1 MTDLNLAVTDSE
13 MEEKV
18 RPLVNDILDRFNQEQ
33 ISPAEAGMVIM
44 GLVHR
49 LLGVLKE
56 APDARRFF
64 ILTMINVINSSLR
77 ADLEGEV
84 SGATPPNEEPRRV

>member
-1 MTDLNLAVTDSE
+1 MTEPEPAATDIE
-13 MEEKV
+13 MQERV
-18 RPLVNDILDRFNQEQ
+18 RPLVNDILDRFNEEG
-33 ISPAEAGMVIM
+33 ISPAEAGMVIL

-64 ILTMINVINSSLR
+64 ILTMINVINSSL
-77 ADLEGEV
+77 AEDLEAE
-84 SGATPPNEEPRRV
+84 A

>member
-1 MTDLNLAVTDSE
+1 MTDLNVAATDSE

-18 RPLVNDILDRFNQEQ
+18 RPLVNDILDRFNREQ
-33 ISPAEAGMVIM
+33 TSPAEAGMVIM

-56 APDARRFF
+56 APEARRFF
-64 ILTMINVINSSLR
+64 ILTLINVVNSCL
-77 ADLEGEV
+77 AEDLKGGAEKV
-84 SGATPPNEEPRRV
+84 S

>member
-1 MTDLNLAVTDSE
+1 MTDLNIAATDSE

-18 RPLVNDILDRFNQEQ
+18 RPLVNDILDRFNREQ
-33 ISPAEAGMVIM
+33 TSPAEAGMVIM

-56 APDARRFF
+56 APEARRFF
-64 ILTMINVINSSLR
+64 ILTLINVVNSCL
-77 ADLEGEV
+77 AEDLKGGAEKV
-84 SGATPPNEEPRRV
+84 S

>member
-1 MTDLNLAVTDSE
+1 MTDLKVPATDSE

-18 RPLVNDILDRFNQEQ
+18 RPLVNDILDRFNREQ
-33 ISPAEAGMVIM
+33 TSPAEAGMVIM

-56 APDARRFF
+56 APEARRFF
-64 ILTMINVINSSLR
+64 ILTLINVVNSCL
-77 ADLEGEV
+77 AEDLKGGAEKV
-84 SGATPPNEEPRRV
+84 S